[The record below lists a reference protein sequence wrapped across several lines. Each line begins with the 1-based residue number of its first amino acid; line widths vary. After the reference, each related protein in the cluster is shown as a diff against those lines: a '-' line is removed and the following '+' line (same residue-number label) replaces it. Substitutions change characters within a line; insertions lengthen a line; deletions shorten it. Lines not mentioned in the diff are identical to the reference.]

1 MGTLAAVV
9 GGTTS
14 TFYDILTTPGRYQPG
29 PALSLPTFPKPA
41 LTRPRGSQG
50 WEPEG
55 VDLSA
60 DVPAKILG

>member
-50 WEPEG
+50 
-55 VDLSA
+55 
-60 DVPAKILG
+60 